1 MRYGNRYVIF
11 PKQRKKKATKMEFCP
26 GPSNIA
32 QETC

>member
-1 MRYGNRYVIF
+1 MATGMSYF
-11 PKQRKKKATKMEFCP
+11 QSKEKKKATKMEFCP